1 MANGQAKLVRKIE
14 SGSAW
19 YFDKYELE
27 CINCGKHY
35 FSGRY
40 DNRTV
45 PYCADCKRERDS
57 KRYKLLKEEKERRA
71 EAVIWNKAV
80 DKTTETIKS
89 LYSLT
94 IDEEKAIDKAVE
106 KIKKSLTENITCQN

>member
-1 MANGQAKLVRKIE
+1 MADGQAKLVRKIE

-45 PYCADCKRERDS
+45 PYCADCTRERNR
-57 KRYKLLKEEKERRA
+57 KRNKQLKREKERRA
-71 EAVIWNKAV
+71 EVVIWNKAV
-80 DKTTETIKS
+80 KKTTETIKS

-106 KIKKSLTENITCQN
+106 KIKKSLTESITCQN